1 MPTEYFL
8 AFSGDV
14 ISPGYAA
21 QLGTIFMR
29 DHLFGIM
36 KQEGNIMVDLCVY
49 NQGTAVMISTLW
61 DSQKNRAS
69 FRKSLAF
76 KNLAAKTKHFLVQG
90 KFEVE
95 LKKEVG

>member
-14 ISPGYAA
+14 VSRGHAC

-29 DHLFGIM
+29 DHLYDILT
-36 KQEGNIMVDLCVY
+36 QEGNVWVDICVY
-49 NQGTAVMISTLW
+49 NGATAVMISTLW
-61 DSQKNRAS
+61 DSE
-69 FRKSLAF
+69 
-76 KNLAAKTKHFLVQG
+76 TKIKPLLVQG

-95 LKKEVG
+95 LRTNVG